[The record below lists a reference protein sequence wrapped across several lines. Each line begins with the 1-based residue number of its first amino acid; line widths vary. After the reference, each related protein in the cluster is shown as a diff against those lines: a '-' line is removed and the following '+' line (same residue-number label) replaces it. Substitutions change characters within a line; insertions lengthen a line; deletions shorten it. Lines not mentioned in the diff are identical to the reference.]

1 MSKTEETVTETTEEL
16 LGEEYALMPTIHIPE
31 LKCSYFLGQ
40 PKGKESKIMLKLEEG
55 RMKNIIV
62 SLKDFKIIEET
73 SILTFDYQ
81 IEYNPYKKQPPKKA
95 LELFIKKCVQKIIG
109 DAVKTLASSVEKDDN
124 ENRKSDSKESH
135 KK

>member
-1 MSKTEETVTETTEEL
+1 MSKTEETVTETTEES
-16 LGEEYALMPTIHIPE
+16 LGEKYALMPTIPIPE

-55 RMKNIIV
+55 RLKNIIV

-73 SILTFDYQ
+73 SNLTFDYQ
-81 IEYNPYKKQPPKKA
+81 IEYNPYKKQPPKKS

-109 DAVKTLASSVEKDDN
+109 DAVKTLASSVEKENN
-124 ENRKSDSKESH
+124 ENRKSDSKESD

>member
-16 LGEEYALMPTIHIPE
+16 LSEEYALMPTIPIPE

-55 RMKNIIV
+55 RLKNIIV

-73 SILTFDYQ
+73 SNLTFDYQ

-124 ENRKSDSKESH
+124 ENRKSDSKESD

>member
-1 MSKTEETVTETTEEL
+1 MSKTEETVTETTEES
-16 LGEEYALMPTIHIPE
+16 LGEEYALMPTIPIPE

-55 RMKNIIV
+55 RLKNIIV

-73 SILTFDYQ
+73 SNLTFDYQ

-124 ENRKSDSKESH
+124 ENRKSHSKESD